1 MGRARVAV
9 SDEAQLELVQIALV
23 IADAYGDAPARRV
36 TDRIQGVSRNLS
48 TMPTRHMR
56 VPYLRDRVADY
67 RRALTGAHREIFTLS
82 DDES

>member
-1 MGRARVAV
+1 MAALHTATQEEVIG
-9 SDEAQLELVQIALV
+9 EL
-23 IADAYGDAPARRV
+23 
-36 TDRIQGVSRNLS
+36 QGLLAEFRNLS
-48 TMPTRHMR
+48 TMPTRYMR